1 MNSIAKIYDF
11 LGRLAE
17 NNNRDWFAA
26 HRDEYDEVNALWLAD
41 VQRLIDHMS
50 LWDKSLTGLKARD
63 SVYRIYRDTRFS
75 PDKSPYKRHF
85 GALIGQGGRKCALSC
100 CYVHI
105 QPGNSGLH
113 GGIWCPERDV
123 LDALRHAIDDNIEEF
138 LEILNRKEFARRF
151 SLFGD
156 TLKKMPRGFAA
167 DNPNGKYIKMKEY
180 LLEGQRSDDWFINCD
195 DWTEKAAADFRLMQD
210 FHNFMNF
217 TIKNE
222 V

>member
-41 VQRLIDHMS
+41 VQRLIDRMS

-113 GGIWCPERDV
+113 GGI
-123 LDALRHAIDDNIEEF
+123 
-138 LEILNRKEFARRF
+138 
-151 SLFGD
+151 
-156 TLKKMPRGFAA
+156 
-167 DNPNGKYIKMKEY
+167 
-180 LLEGQRSDDWFINCD
+180 
-195 DWTEKAAADFRLMQD
+195 
-210 FHNFMNF
+210 
-217 TIKNE
+217 
-222 V
+222 

>member
-41 VQRLIDHMS
+41 VQRLIDRMS

-85 GALIGQGGRKCALSC
+85 GALIGQGGRKCALSS

-123 LDALRHAIDDNIEEF
+123 LDALRHAVDDNI
-138 LEILNRKEFARRF
+138 
-151 SLFGD
+151 
-156 TLKKMPRGFAA
+156 
-167 DNPNGKYIKMKEY
+167 
-180 LLEGQRSDDWFINCD
+180 
-195 DWTEKAAADFRLMQD
+195 
-210 FHNFMNF
+210 
-217 TIKNE
+217 
-222 V
+222 